1 MASPAQPPT
10 SQTTLPSLDDL
21 KPSINASGDSGLIQA
36 IATNDAFP
44 SSPANITVGELSAE
58 VTPGGQFKLPGVDN
72 APVSFSV
79 TASANS
85 SLAAYQNPA
94 NLPSDLGFTDSDG
107 QQLNVSFPSDGKS
120 RFLVVRWGF
129 DLSGKVSGKMALDP
143 AVNITFGASGA
154 TDGLFAFVRAV
165 DPAMHARDAFLA
177 LLKAWCTPGAVAND
191 ASSLPPGCWVITE
204 VSGQLKAN
212 LGLNAGYDFN
222 WVKQVSLNDLEGD
235 IGLRISLGFEAA
247 LTAQLA
253 SKFYLVLNRD
263 STTSGVRLRLFRAKT
278 KGYGFALNTGASVT
292 TSTGSFLP
300 QNLDDF
306 IRAILGIHDAQL
318 IKFLQASNLQGITNA
333 LGAEFLQ
340 QLRIDGDV
348 NQAFADLQNLLQKW
362 NDLPHEVTTVIWNAA
377 AKVPDLS
384 AIQNVVQ
391 QIATLDEDSIHNLLD
406 SLLHNVSFYN
416 NPVCQWLESA
426 AGTGLFDLYESSNL
440 AVVRQVATKAA
451 GILDGSTVQNTLTS
465 LKSQVDKAVNLPA
478 LETALGNN
486 DLTGVAVWV
495 TQQLAKF
502 LGIDL
507 SDLKNNL
514 SKIDDA
520 IATIRAKSQEIY
532 QATLKALNNTY
543 GFSLAY
549 AYNASNTQSALFD
562 AQFADS
568 AQSSLASA
576 IKGDFSQILAG
587 PIAGVT
593 LNVCTLAHA
602 IARETHIETHLPWFT
617 GISDDLATG
626 YAKETLADSDGG
638 RLQFFE
644 AGATDTAT
652 MQRNTTLKRFAS
664 CSIGISA
671 QASGVRKFN
680 VSAVDFGYSFVTSN
694 TKMAC
699 SAFEYD
705 FGPAASQYFPAQFGA
720 SSSTT
725 SPAPFHSWVD
735 DWDKATGADVGQGV
749 IGNTWVNLQ
758 IRSRAKSGIDWVSVL
773 LDGTQTPDYRAMSV
787 AMQNAIRK
795 YLLVAYGDK
804 PSQFANVPGNNM
816 ISAFLV
822 YTALPG
828 SNDYTLDGSTPKPN
842 PTGDIVW
849 DVRDPE
855 LATAMTQAFA
865 GTPLKQNLSRI
876 AILLAGIPE
885 LKDSSQFYQDAAQI
899 LGFVLQDSQTMNLYI
914 NLLQNEKAV
923 IDGAKQAFES
933 FRKAG
938 GTQLQQALPQFSK
951 ALVNLVTNF
960 NSSLMS
966 LSLDAP
972 QVMRLFAPLVF
983 KSAIEAMFAGV
994 PPLPQDALMDVA
1006 VLKGASLQDPAQPPL
1021 QDQIMLRQHVVS
1033 F

>member
-21 KPSINASGDSGLIQA
+21 KPSINASGDSGLIQP
-36 IATNDAFP
+36 IVTNDAFP
-44 SSPANITVGELSAE
+44 ASPANITVGQLSAQ
-58 VTPGGQFKLPGVDN
+58 VAPGGQFKLPGVDN

-79 TASANS
+79 NASANS

-94 NLPSDLGFTDSDG
+94 SLPSDLGFADSDG

-129 DLSGKVSGKMALDP
+129 DLSGQVSGKMALDP
-143 AVNITFGASGA
+143 AVNITFGASGG

-177 LLKAWCTPGAVAND
+177 LLKAWRTPGAVAND
-191 ASSLPPGCWVITE
+191 ASSLLPGCWIVSE
-204 VSGQLKAN
+204 VTGQLKAN

-222 WVKQVSLNDLEGD
+222 WVKQVSVNDLEGD
-235 IGLRISLGFEAA
+235 IGLRISLGLEAA

-263 STTSGVRLRLFRAKT
+263 SATSGVRLRLFRAKT
-278 KGYGFALNTGASVT
+278 KGWGFALNTGASVT
-292 TSTGSFLP
+292 TSTGSLLP

-318 IKFLQASNLQGITNA
+318 IKFLQASNLDEITNA
-333 LGAEFLQ
+333 LGGEFLQ
-340 QLRIDGDV
+340 KLRVDGDV
-348 NQAFADLQNLLQKW
+348 NQAFTDLQNLLQKW
-362 NDLPHEVTTVIWNAA
+362 DGLPHEVTTVIWNAA
-377 AKVPDLS
+377 AKVPDLT
-384 AIQNVVQ
+384 AIQKVVQ
-391 QIATLDEDSIHNLLD
+391 QIATLDENSIHNLLD
-406 SLLHNVSFYN
+406 SLLHNASFYN

-426 AGTGLFDLYESSNL
+426 AGTGLFDLYESNNL

-451 GILDGSTVQNTLTS
+451 GILDGSTLQNALVK

-478 LETALGNN
+478 LQTAVGNR

-507 SDLKNNL
+507 SNLKNNL
-514 SKIDDA
+514 AKIDAA

-549 AYNASNTQSALFD
+549 AYNASNTQSALID
-562 AQFADS
+562 AQFTDS

-602 IARETHIETHLPWFT
+602 IARQTHIETHLPWLT

-626 YAKETLADSDGG
+626 YAKQTLADSDGG

-652 MQRNTTLKRFAS
+652 VQRNTTLKRFAS

-671 QASGVRKFN
+671 QATGVRKFN

-694 TKMAC
+694 TKMTC

-705 FGPAASQYFPAQFGA
+705 FGPAATQYFPAQFGA
-720 SSSTT
+720 T
-725 SPAPFHSWVD
+725 SPAPFSSWVD
-735 DWDKATGADVGQGV
+735 DWDKATGAQVGQGV

-758 IRSRAKSGIDWVSVL
+758 IRSRAKSGVDWVSAL
-773 LDGTQTPDYRAMSV
+773 LDGAQAPDYKAMSV

-795 YLLVAYGDK
+795 YLLVAYGDN
-804 PSQFANVPGNNM
+804 PSQFANVPGKNM
-816 ISAFLV
+816 ISAFLL

-828 SNDYTLDGSTPKPN
+828 LNDFSFDGSTLKPN
-842 PTGDIVW
+842 PKDIVW
-849 DVRDPE
+849 DVRDPQ
-855 LATAMTQAFA
+855 LATAVTQAFA
-865 GTPLKQNLSRI
+865 GPPLRQNLSKI
-876 AILLAGIPE
+876 ANLLAGIPE
-885 LKDSSQFYQDAAQI
+885 LKSSAQFYQNADAQI
-899 LGFVLQDSQTMNLYI
+899 LGFVLQNLQTTDPYI
-914 NLLQNEKAV
+914 TLLQNEKAV
-923 IDGAKQAFES
+923 IDGAKEAFES
-933 FRKAG
+933 FRQAG
-938 GTQLQQALPQFSK
+938 GKQLQQALPQFST
-951 ALVNLVTNF
+951 ALVKLVTDF

-966 LSLDAP
+966 LSLNAP

-983 KSAIEAMFAGV
+983 GAAIDAMFADAA
-994 PPLPQDALMDVA
+994 PLPQDALMDVA
-1006 VLKGASLQDPAQPPL
+1006 VLKGTSLQDPAQPPS
-1021 QDQIMLRQHVVS
+1021 QDQIVLRQHVTS

>member
-1 MASPAQPPT
+1 MASPAQPPA

-44 SSPANITVGELSAE
+44 ASPADITVGQLSAQ
-58 VTPGGQFKLPGVDN
+58 VATGGQFNLPGVN
-72 APVSFSV
+72 GVPVGFSV
-79 TASANS
+79 SASANS
-85 SLAAYQNPA
+85 ALAAYQNPA
-94 NLPSDLGFTDSDG
+94 KLPSDLGFTDTDG
-107 QQLNVSFPSDGKS
+107 PLNVSFPSDGKS

-129 DLSGKVSGKMALDP
+129 DLSGQVSGKMALDP
-143 AVNITFGASGA
+143 AVNITFGASGG

-204 VSGQLKAN
+204 VAGQLSAN
-212 LGLNAGYDFN
+212 LGFNAGYDFN

-235 IGLRISLGFEAA
+235 IGLRISLGLEAA

-263 STTSGVRLRLFRAKT
+263 SATSGVRLRLFRAKT
-278 KGYGFALNTGASVT
+278 KGWGFALNTGASVT
-292 TSTGSFLP
+292 TSTGSLLP

-318 IKFLQASNLQGITNA
+318 IKLLQASNLHDIANA

-340 QLRIDGDV
+340 NLRADGDA
-348 NQAFADLQNLLQKW
+348 NQAFTDLQNLLQEW
-362 NDLPHEVTTVIWNAA
+362 DGLPHEVTTVIWNAA
-377 AKVPDLS
+377 AKVPDLT
-384 AIQNVVQ
+384 AIQKVVQ
-391 QIATLDEDSIHNLLD
+391 QIATLDENSIHNLLD

-416 NPVCQWLESA
+416 TPECQWLESA

-440 AVVRQVATKAA
+440 ALVRQIATKAA
-451 GILDGSTVQNTLTS
+451 GILDGSTLQNTLVN
-465 LKSQVDKAVNLPA
+465 LKSQVDKALSLPA
-478 LETALGNN
+478 LETAVGNK

-514 SKIDDA
+514 AKVDTA

-549 AYNASNTQSALFD
+549 AYNASNTQSALID

-568 AQSSLASA
+568 AQNSLASA

-587 PIAGVT
+587 PIDGVT

-602 IARETHIETHLPWFT
+602 ITRQTHIETHLPWFT

-626 YAKETLADSDGG
+626 YAKETLADCDGG

-671 QASGVRKFN
+671 QAGGVRKFN

-694 TKMAC
+694 AKMTS

-705 FGPAASQYFPAQFGA
+705 FGPAATQYFPDQFGA
-720 SSSTT
+720 SSSAA
-725 SPAPFHSWVD
+725 SPAPFSSWVN
-735 DWDKATGADVGQGV
+735 DWDKATGTDVGQGV

-758 IRSRAKSGIDWVSVL
+758 IRSRAKSGVDWVSAL
-773 LDGTQTPDYRAMSV
+773 LDGTQAPDYVAMSV
-787 AMQNAIRK
+787 EMQNAIRK
-795 YLLVAYGDK
+795 YLLVAYGDN
-804 PSQFANVPGNNM
+804 PSQFANVPGKNM

-828 SNDYTLDGSTPKPN
+828 RNGYTLDGNTLT
-842 PTGDIVW
+842 PTGDLVW
-849 DVRDPE
+849 DVRDTE

-865 GTPLKQNLSRI
+865 GAPLRQNLSNI
-876 AILLAGIPE
+876 AALLAGIPE
-885 LKDSSQFYQDAAQI
+885 LKGSSQFYQNADKQI
-899 LGFVLQDSQTMNLYI
+899 LGFVLQDQQTMDLYMT
-914 NLLQNEKAV
+914 LLENEKAV
-923 IDGAKQAFES
+923 IDGAKNAFES
-933 FRKAG
+933 FRQAG
-938 GTQLQQALPQFSK
+938 GKQLQQALPQFST
-951 ALVNLVTNF
+951 ALVNLVTKF

-983 KSAIEAMFAGV
+983 KAAIEAMFSGTAT
-994 PPLPQDALMDVA
+994 LPHDALMDVA
-1006 VLKGASLQDPAQPPL
+1006 VLKGTSVQDPAQPPS
-1021 QDQIMLRQHVVS
+1021 QDQIVLRQHVTS